1 VLRYRRV
8 ESFSDTN
15 LSWHGVWSEQYGN
28 LYRRTLIYHPGFW
41 NFVLR
46 TEEQKGMRMEALKF
60 YLKDRRRS
68 NLVGEYVKGA
78 PDELAGWNAFS
89 DAAAEHNAF
98 TDFTELGFSGTEG
111 VLPIEKPTEIGG
123 SPPSFS
129 RDTARGIS
137 DFERALQTGEVQPA
151 AVHGVETSTSET
163 PS

>member
-15 LSWHGVWSEQYGN
+15 LSWHGVWSDQYGN

-46 TEEQKGMRMEALKF
+46 AEEQKGVRMEALKF

-68 NLVGEYVKGA
+68 NLVGESFKGA

-98 TDFTELGFSGTEG
+98 TELCFSGTVG
-111 VLPIEKPTEIGG
+111 VPPLRSLPRSGDACLVSLGTQRAG
-123 SPPSFS
+123 SLTLRGPYRPGRQS
-129 RDTARGIS
+129 RQQLTTS
-137 DFERALQTGEVQPA
+137 QPLPRR
-151 AVHGVETSTSET
+151 VSET
-163 PS
+163 TE